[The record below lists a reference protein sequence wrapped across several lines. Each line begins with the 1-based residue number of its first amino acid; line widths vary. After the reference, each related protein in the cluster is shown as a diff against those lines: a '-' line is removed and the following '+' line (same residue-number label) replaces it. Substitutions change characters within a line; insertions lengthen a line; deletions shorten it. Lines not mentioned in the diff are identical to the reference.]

1 MKKLLSAVVLSTA
14 LFISINTTTKA
25 DSGTGTT
32 FSVTKNATPNPVSVS
47 SDINFSISIKNI
59 SNANSAPTQVVDTLP
74 SGFVYNND
82 AKLTNLSGT
91 QSAFTPTISGQT
103 LTWAFD
109 GDTLQTIPS
118 NQNIVI
124 SFSAKTPATAGSY
137 SNQACLTQPEN
148 VCSTVN
154 FTVQSGTPQAGIIQ
168 NTSII
173 LGAGTLLTVGGIK
186 LRKKKLTFEQTV
198 LSNM

>member
-1 MKKLLSAVVLSTA
+1 MKKLLSTVVLSAA
-14 LFISINTTTKA
+14 LLIPFSLSTKA

-32 FSVTKNATPNPVSVS
+32 FSVTKNATPNPVGIS

-82 AKLTNLSGT
+82 AKLTNLAGT
-91 QSAFTPTISGQT
+91 QSAFTPTVSGQT

-154 FTVQSGTPQAGIIQ
+154 FTVEGGSPQAGIVQ
-168 NTSII
+168 NTSIV
-173 LGAGTLLTVGGIK
+173 LGIGTVLALGGVK
-186 LRKKKLTFEQTV
+186 LRKKKLNFEQSI
-198 LSNM
+198 LSRM